1 MGKGTALVAALPVAA
16 LAISLGAGWGSAA
29 ENTRAPTAKGFRLE
43 LFDSCGQLV
52 DYARDQTAGVVT
64 ANGLPYPPAP
74 PRATQ
79 PESRRVGVDYSTT
92 NVQEEGI
99 DEPDVVKTNGRH
111 LFAVVSS
118 KLHAVAVR
126 ARPQVVDTLELGRG
140 SHQLLLR
147 QARLLVLTQHY
158 TQYRPRPGGPRYVP
172 PYEHLRTALTEVDVA
187 SPGRMRVVRTL
198 TIEGHYVTA
207 RLHDGVARVIVL
219 SSVPHGLQFRYGEL
233 EENRAIVRRAPLA
246 NWLPRYELRRR
257 NGAVKRRYLVQCR
270 HVWRPRAFSGL
281 GLLTVLTIDLDSGLE
296 PVNTVSLLSDGQIAY
311 ASPSALYVT
320 TERWLDRPELRLRP
334 ASGGAKTAVHKFGIS
349 SPSRT
354 RYRASGFVPGF
365 LLSQWSLSEH
375 EDVLRVASTDT
386 PIDLDARQTVS
397 GVSTLEE
404 RDGRLVHLARVG
416 GLGRGERIFAVRFIG
431 EVGYVVTFQQV
442 DPLYTLDLAN
452 PREPKVLGE
461 LKIPGWSSYLHP
473 VGEDLVLGVG
483 QDADDRGVRRGL
495 QLSLFDVSNLRRPLR
510 LHQRVVGGSSSAEF
524 DHHAFLYWP
533 PARLSVLP
541 IQAGM
546 NGNWFGGAIGV
557 RVGRRTGIDEVG
569 RTVHKGSS
577 YVSRALV
584 VGDSVY
590 TVSDA
595 GIEERDL
602 RDFKR
607 RGWAEFPRG

>member
-1 MGKGTALVAALPVAA
+1 
-16 LAISLGAGWGSAA
+16 
-29 ENTRAPTAKGFRLE
+29 
-43 LFDSCGQLV
+43 
-52 DYARDQTAGVVT
+52 
-64 ANGLPYPPAP
+64 
-74 PRATQ
+74 
-79 PESRRVGVDYSTT
+79 
-92 NVQEEGI
+92 
-99 DEPDVVKTNGRH
+99 
-111 LFAVVSS
+111 
-118 KLHAVAVR
+118 
-126 ARPQVVDTLELGRG
+126 
-140 SHQLLLR
+140 
-147 QARLLVLTQHY
+147 
-158 TQYRPRPGGPRYVP
+158 
-172 PYEHLRTALTEVDVA
+172 
-187 SPGRMRVVRTL
+187 
-198 TIEGHYVTA
+198 
-207 RLHDGVARVIVL
+207 
-219 SSVPHGLQFRYGEL
+219 
-233 EENRAIVRRAPLA
+233 
-246 NWLPRYELRRR
+246 
-257 NGAVKRRYLVQCR
+257 
-270 HVWRPRAFSGL
+270 
-281 GLLTVLTIDLDSGLE
+281 
-296 PVNTVSLLSDGQIAY
+296 
-311 ASPSALYVT
+311 
-320 TERWLDRPELRLRP
+320 
-334 ASGGAKTAVHKFGIS
+334 
-349 SPSRT
+349 
-354 RYRASGFVPGF
+354 
-365 LLSQWSLSEH
+365 LSEH